1 VTQVKRDRPRSTSRR
16 VVATTAALVVAAVA
30 VPAVG
35 ATTLMDQNPEPATEA
50 RAERAAARAESE
62 RLRVAAELRRA
73 EHERAEKERVA
84 RERAAREHA
93 AKEQQRRDQFLF
105 AVAAHQAAQRAELE
119 RIAAERAAEAERRAA
134 ARASRRGGGGA
145 PGLAGL
151 RNCESGGNYGA
162 VNPSGTYR
170 GAYQFSRST
179 WNSVASK
186 SFPHLVGVDPAAAA
200 PADQDAMAQALY
212 ASSGS
217 SPWPVCGRHL

>member
-1 VTQVKRDRPRSTSRR
+1 MKRDRPRSISRR

-35 ATTLMDQNPEPATEA
+35 ATTLMDQKAEQAAEA
-50 RAERAAARAESE
+50 SRADEAAARAETQ
-62 RLRVAAELRRA
+62 RLRSASHVRLAER
-73 EHERAEKERVA
+73 ERQQQERVA
-84 RERAAREHA
+84 KQRAAFVKA
-93 AKEQQRRDQFLF
+93 AEEAKRRNEFLF

-119 RIAAERAAEAERRAA
+119 RIAAERAAQAERQA
-134 ARASRRGGGGA
+134 ARRASNRGGGGA

-162 VNPSGTYR
+162 VNSSGTYR

-186 SFPHLVGVDPAAAA
+186 SFPHLVGVDPASAA

-212 ASSGS
+212 SSSGS

>member
-1 VTQVKRDRPRSTSRR
+1 MKRDRPRSTPRR
-16 VVATTAALVVAAVA
+16 VVAPTAALVVVAVA

-35 ATTLMDQNPEPATEA
+35 ATTLMDRSAEPAATSTRVDE
-50 RAERAAARAESE
+50 AAARAEIQ
-62 RLRVAAELRRA
+62 RLRDAADRA
-73 EHERAEKERVA
+73 EQERVE
-84 RERAAREHA
+84 RERAAREEA
-93 AKEQQRRDQFLF
+93 ARVQQRRDQFLF

-119 RIAAERAAEAERRAA
+119 RIAAERAAQAEARAAERA
-134 ARASRRGGGGA
+134 ASRRSGGS
-145 PGLAGL
+145 PVLAGL

-212 ASSGS
+212 SSSGS

>member
-1 VTQVKRDRPRSTSRR
+1 MKRDRPRSTASRR
-16 VVATTAALVVAAVA
+16 VVAMTAALVVAAVA

-35 ATTLMDQNPEPATEA
+35 ATTLIDQQPEPTSRPS
-50 RAERAAARAESE
+50 RAEEAAARAETQ
-62 RLRVAAELRRA
+62 RLRSASHLRLAER
-73 EHERAEKERVA
+73 ERAEQERVA
-84 RERAAREHA
+84 QQRAAFVKA
-93 AKEQQRRDQFLF
+93 AQEQQRRNEFLF

-151 RNCESGGNYGA
+151 RNCESGGDYGA
-162 VNPSGTYR
+162 VNSSGTYR

-186 SFPHLVGVDPAAAA
+186 SFPHLVGVDPASAA

>member
-1 VTQVKRDRPRSTSRR
+1 MKRDRPRSTSRR

-35 ATTLMDQNPEPATEA
+35 ATTLMDQNPEPVAES
-50 RAERAAARAESE
+50 RADRAAARAETE
-62 RLRVAAELRRA
+62 RLRVAA

-119 RIAAERAAEAERRAA
+119 RIAAERAAEAERQAATRAA
-134 ARASRRGGGGA
+134 RRGGGGA

-162 VNPSGTYR
+162 VNASGTYR

>member
-1 VTQVKRDRPRSTSRR
+1 MKRDRPRSTSRR
-16 VVATTAALVVAAVA
+16 VVAATAALVVAAVA

-35 ATTLMDQNPEPATEA
+35 ATTLMDQQPEPASRPSRVDE
-50 RAERAAARAESE
+50 AAARADTE
-62 RLRVAAELRRA
+62 RLRSASDLRRA
-73 EHERAEKERVA
+73 ERERVEQ
-84 RERAAREHA
+84 ERAAFVKA
-93 AKEQQRRDQFLF
+93 AQEQQRRNEFLF

-119 RIAAERAAEAERRAA
+119 RIAAERAAEAERQA
-134 ARASRRGGGGA
+134 ARASRRGGGA

-151 RNCESGGNYGA
+151 RNCESGGDYGA
-162 VNPSGTYR
+162 VNSSGTYR

-186 SFPHLVGVDPAAAA
+186 SFPHLVGVDPASAA